1 MPVDSTHP
9 EYKAHIADFIKAS
22 DVYEGSKA
30 IKARTWSA
38 VNSGV
43 SSGSKRSNYPGS
55 AYLPPLDEQSL
66 YDYSSYRDR
75 ALFHNVTGRVADG
88 LVGVMTRLPALVS
101 EVTSEFEPYIE
112 DFKSGMT
119 MEASVKEAIL
129 SVLLYDRVGYL
140 IDSPEAGGRPEVKM
154 FTAPQIINW
163 RYDDGGE
170 LIMVVI
176 SQLEQV
182 TDPKDPFEHIAQQV
196 YLVLALA
203 NGVYTISK
211 YREDEK
217 KNIQK
222 DSETLVPTINEQPI
236 DHIPF
241 IFVNSLGLSPDINR
255 AKILDI
261 LEINLSHYMTS
272 GDLEHGRHFTALPT
286 PVVTGV
292 KDAQAINIGSTKA
305 IGLPEVNAKAFY
317 LEFIGEGLR
326 SLEIAIKEKESQ
338 MATMSA
344 RLIDQNRKGSES
356 SDTVRLRYAG
366 ESNMLGGISS
376 ALQLAVNAIFDE
388 LALWLGADAKPV
400 VQLNTDFLSDSISA
414 PAMKVLLEMYV
425 SGGMDLDT
433 YLYNLKRAELLPPG
447 QTSEQYKAQF
457 VKYAKEFTDR
467 QNNLSEN
474 DGSSEQNNTE

>member
-1 MPVDSTHP
+1 MPVNSTHP
-9 EYKAHIADFIKAS
+9 EYQAHVADFIKAS

-30 IKARTWSA
+30 IKARTWSD
-38 VNSGV
+38 VNGASAGG
-43 SSGSKRSNYPGS
+43 GSVANYPGS
-55 AYLPPLDEQSL
+55 AYLPPLDKQNSFQ
-66 YDYSSYRDR
+66 YSGYRSR

-88 LVGVMTRLPALVS
+88 LVGVMTRLPASIS
-101 EVTSEFEPYIE
+101 EVTPEFEQYI
-112 DFKSGMT
+112 DNFKDGMT
-119 MEASVKEAIL
+119 IEASVKEAIL
-129 SVLLYDRVGYL
+129 SILLYDRVGYL
-140 IDSPEAGGRPEVKM
+140 IDSPSAGGDPEVKM

-163 RYDDGGE
+163 RHVDDE
-170 LIMVVI
+170 LVMVVI
-176 SQLEQV
+176 RQQEQIE
-182 TDPKDPFEHIAQQV
+182 DPKDPFEHKAQDV
-196 YLVLALA
+196 YLVLAIVE
-203 NGVYTISK
+203 GVYIIDK
-211 YREDEK
+211 YRDNGK
-217 KNIQK
+217 KELDK
-222 DSETLVPTINEQPI
+222 DPNTVVPTINDMPI

-241 IFVNSLGLSPDINR
+241 FFVNSLGLSADINR
-255 AKILDI
+255 AKMLDI

-286 PVVTGV
+286 PVITGV
-292 KDAQAINIGSTKA
+292 KDAQDINIGSTQA

-326 SLEIAIKEKESQ
+326 SLETAIKEKESQ

-366 ESNMLGGISS
+366 ESNMLGGIASS
-376 ALQLAVNAIFDE
+376 LQLAINAIFDE
-388 LALWLGADAKPV
+388 LALWLGAETKPKII
-400 VQLNTDFLSDSISA
+400 LNTDFLSDSISA

-447 QTSEQYKAQF
+447 QTEEQYKAQF
-457 VKYAKEFTDR
+457 VKHTKEFNAR
-467 QNNLSEN
+467 QDTLSAN